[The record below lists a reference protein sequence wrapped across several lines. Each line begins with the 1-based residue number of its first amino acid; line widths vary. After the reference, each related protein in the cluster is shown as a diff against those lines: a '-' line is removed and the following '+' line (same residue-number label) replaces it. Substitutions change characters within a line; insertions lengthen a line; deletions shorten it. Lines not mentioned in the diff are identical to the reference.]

1 MKGLIMVDIK
11 GWRREFGITQQALAN
26 ASGLDV
32 RWIQKI
38 EAGDIDI
45 KNVTVKR
52 FYLLIKGINNL
63 SIQVNDDCKM
73 QNQIEI
79 INGTYKLVSELLKE
93 DML

>member
-1 MKGLIMVDIK
+1 MVDIK

-79 INGTYKLVSELLKE
+79 INSTYKLVSELLKE

>member
-1 MKGLIMVDIK
+1 MVDIK

-73 QNQIEI
+73 HNQIEI